1 MNPRIARWAGWTMVL
16 SLVFALGLLYVLS
29 SGKLLVSQRGALGG
43 SLVKAEFKNAWPL
56 VPGMTVRVS
65 GAVAGTVESVDLT
78 DQGTADVGLRLT
90 RDVAVP
96 RTDASAA
103 IRQHDILGDTYVAL
117 ELGGESEPLEGP
129 IPVSRTIALPRL
141 DELFST
147 FREPERQGMQALMTE
162 LSLAVEER
170 GSDLNEA
177 MLQIRPGMEALDDLL
192 AELDGQEVDLRAVVT
207 DAQRL
212 TGQLAGSTQDIEAGT
227 DALDGL
233 LTSAAAQT
241 PQLDRALE
249 AAPEGMAAAR
259 RTLTQVGELA
269 DRAQPLA
276 RTLAQAAPELRAA
289 APLIAPFARDAAASV
304 RVLAPVF
311 DQLRRTLVAAKPVT
325 GQLKDLD
332 PVDVLLPAS
341 GLLEVLSPVFG
352 DGAKALFGANS
363 YGTDPKGQTGLG
375 AVAVERGD
383 QPTTPNADPRRMWM
397 RTGVVLSCET
407 FGVPI
412 RPGCLARL
420 LGQGVD
426 AAIPVNL
433 RAGRK
438 QAVGGKDQA
447 AKQGAGGNEQS
458 DDPQL
463 QVLDYLMR

>member
-117 ELGGESEPLEGP
+117 ELGDEEEALEGS
-129 IPVSRTIALPRL
+129 IPVARTIALPRL

-147 FREPERQGMQALMTE
+147 FREPERQGVQALMTE
-162 LSLAVEER
+162 LSLAVEKR

-212 TGQLAGSTQDIEAGT
+212 TGQLADSTQDIEAGT

-241 PQLDRALE
+241 PQLDRALDR
-249 AAPEGMAAAR
+249 APEGMAATR
-259 RTLTQVGELA
+259 RTLTQVGQLA

-276 RTLAQAAPELRAA
+276 RTLADAAPELRAA
-289 APLIAPFARDAAASV
+289 APLIAPFARDAATSV

-352 DGAKALFGANS
+352 DGAKALFGASS

-383 QPTTPNADPRRMWM
+383 QPTTPNVDPRRMWM

-407 FGVPI
+407 FGIPI

-426 AAIPVNL
+426 ALVPVNL
-433 RAGRK
+433 RAGQK
-438 QAVGGKDQA
+438 QAPGAKDQP
-447 AKQGAGGNEQS
+447 